1 MPRRRKK
8 SARQPSSKN
17 SGKIQIRTG
26 RAQDHG
32 ELANERVHIFVDD
45 QNLFWGIVND
55 RYGPQFR
62 IDFGRLLIESA
73 KVPDGH
79 PRGVASA
86 YIAGVIP
93 DNDSFWETAKNQG
106 FEVRRGFLGSKN
118 RSKQDDT
125 YLVRDLTQTI
135 CEKEGPST
143 IVLVAGDA
151 DYVPPL
157 ELALER
163 GWRVEVAFTG
173 RGVSGS
179 LEPVTHEFRIIS
191 PSAIERIAY

>member
-32 ELANERVHIFVDD
+32 ELANELVHIFVDD
-45 QNLFWGIVND
+45 QNLFWRIVND

-73 KVPDGH
+73 KVSDGTH
-79 PRGVASA
+79 MA
-86 YIAGVIP
+86 
-93 DNDSFWETAKNQG
+93 
-106 FEVRRGFLGSKN
+106 
-118 RSKQDDT
+118 
-125 YLVRDLTQTI
+125 
-135 CEKEGPST
+135 
-143 IVLVAGDA
+143 
-151 DYVPPL
+151 
-157 ELALER
+157 
-163 GWRVEVAFTG
+163 